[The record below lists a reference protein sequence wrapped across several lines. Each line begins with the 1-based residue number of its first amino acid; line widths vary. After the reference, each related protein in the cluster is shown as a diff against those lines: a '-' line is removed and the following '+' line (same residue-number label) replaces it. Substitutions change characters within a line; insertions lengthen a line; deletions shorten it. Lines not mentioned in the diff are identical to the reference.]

1 MVKIKSYIFVN
12 MFTSNERFKK
22 GDTVICIINSR
33 ATLTVGK
40 EYLIREVYIDDGMI
54 DLILLNDDGIEY
66 WYDQMRFIPKNE
78 FRDHVIND
86 ILK

>member
-1 MVKIKSYIFVN
+1 
-12 MFTSNERFKK
+12 MFATKEERFKK
-22 GDTVICIINSR
+22 GDAVICIINSR

-40 EYLIREVYIDDGMI
+40 EYTIRDIFTDGGMI
-54 DLILLNDDGIEY
+54 DLILLNDEGVEY
-66 WYDQMRFIPKNE
+66 WYDQMRFTPKNE

>member
-1 MVKIKSYIFVN
+1 

-40 EYLIREVYIDDGMI
+40 EYLIREVYIDDGMM
-54 DLILLNDDGIEY
+54 DLILLNDDGVEY

>member
-1 MVKIKSYIFVN
+1 

-40 EYLIREVYIDDGMI
+40 EYLIREVYIDDGVM
-54 DLILLNDDGIEY
+54 DLILLNDDGVEY

>member
-1 MVKIKSYIFVN
+1 